1 MFGAISS
8 ILLSFSITRQRCIL
22 YVRSIIKY
30 STVFFNYQAKVYFIC
45 SEQYKV
51 CYCLFQL
58 HCTRQMCIL
67 YVRSNIKYST
77 VFFNYQAKV
86 YFICSEQYKV
96 FYCLFQLPGK
106 CVFYMF
112 GAI

>member
-1 MFGAISS
+1 MYFICSEQYKHS
-8 ILLSFSITRQRCIL
+8 I
-22 YVRSIIKY
+22 
-30 STVFFNYQAKVYFIC
+30 VFFNYQAKVYFIC

-58 HCTRQMCIL
+58 HCTRQRCIL

-106 CVFYMF
+106 GVFYMF